1 MSKTSFDAAAQA
13 AMAKNAA
20 QAAQVKDAAQAAKQ
34 AILNAQK
41 VDASIITDECGK
53 IAIRKSPW
61 NDAEIISDN
70 PKVIPGR
77 MVCSGGDFGDQ
88 LDFKPYAQTGEKKYT
103 EIIHTSHGAL
113 RTSPQ
118 RVSALFISFPK
129 EMNKADIMKYLYKEM
144 LEMRGKVK
152 KFKEDIAW
160 EEYK

>member
-1 MSKTSFDAAAQA
+1 MSKKGFAAATKA
-13 AMAKNAA
+13 AMGKAA
-20 QAAQVKDAAQAAKQ
+20 AEAL
-34 AILNAQK
+34 LNAQK
-41 VDASIITDECGK
+41 VDASIITDESGK

-77 MVCSGGDFGDQ
+77 LVCSGGDFGDQ

-118 RVSALFISFPK
+118 RVFASFSFPK
-129 EMNKADIMKYLYKEM
+129 EMNKADIMKYLYKEV

-160 EEYK
+160 EDYK

>member
-1 MSKTSFDAAAQA
+1 MSKKGFAAATKA
-13 AMAKNAA
+13 AMGKAA
-20 QAAQVKDAAQAAKQ
+20 AEAL
-34 AILNAQK
+34 LNAQK
-41 VDASIITDECGK
+41 VDASIITDESGT

-77 MVCSGGDFGDQ
+77 LVCSGGDFGDQ

-118 RVSALFISFPK
+118 RVFASFSFPK
-129 EMNKADIMKYLYKEM
+129 EMNKADIMKYLYKEV

>member
-1 MSKTSFDAAAQA
+1 MSKKGFAAATKA
-13 AMAKNAA
+13 AMGKAA
-20 QAAQVKDAAQAAKQ
+20 AEAL
-34 AILNAQK
+34 LNAQK
-41 VDASIITDECGK
+41 VDASIITDESGK

-77 MVCSGGDFGDQ
+77 LVCSGGDFGDQ

-118 RVSALFISFPK
+118 RVFASFSFPK
-129 EMNKADIMKYLYKEM
+129 EMNKADIMKYLYKEV

>member
-1 MSKTSFDAAAQA
+1 MSKTSFDAAAKA
-13 AMAKNAA
+13 AMAK
-20 QAAQVKDAAQAAKQ
+20 DAAKAAKQ

-41 VDASIITDECGK
+41 VDAEVSTDECGN
-53 IAIRKSPW
+53 IAIRKSAW
-61 NDAEIISDN
+61 NDTQVIADH
-70 PKVIPGR
+70 PKVISGR

-118 RVSALFISFPK
+118 RVFASFSFPK
-129 EMNKADIMKYLYKEM
+129 EMNKVDIMKYLYKEV

-160 EEYK
+160 AEYK

>member
-20 QAAQVKDAAQAAKQ
+20 KAAKQ
-34 AILNAQK
+34 ALLNAQK

-61 NDAEIISDN
+61 NDAEVISDN

-113 RTSPQ
+113 RTSSQ
-118 RVSALFISFPK
+118 RVFVSFSFPK
-129 EMNKADIMKYLYKEM
+129 EMHKSDILKYLYKEIM
-144 LEMRGKVK
+144 EMKGKAK
-152 KFKEDIAW
+152 HFKENIAW
-160 EEYK
+160 EQYK

>member
-1 MSKTSFDAAAQA
+1 MSKKGFAAATKA
-13 AMAKNAA
+13 AMGKAA
-20 QAAQVKDAAQAAKQ
+20 AEAL
-34 AILNAQK
+34 LNAQK
-41 VDASIITDECGK
+41 VDASIITDESGK

-77 MVCSGGDFGDQ
+77 LVCSGGDFGDQ

-103 EIIHTSHGAL
+103 EIFHTSHGAL

-118 RVSALFISFPK
+118 RVFASFSFPK
-129 EMNKADIMKYLYKEM
+129 EMNKADIMKYLYKEV

>member
-1 MSKTSFDAAAQA
+1 MSKKGFAAATKA
-13 AMAKNAA
+13 AMGKAA
-20 QAAQVKDAAQAAKQ
+20 AEAL
-34 AILNAQK
+34 LNAQK
-41 VDASIITDECGK
+41 VDASIITDESGK

-77 MVCSGGDFGDQ
+77 LVCSGGDFGDQ

-118 RVSALFISFPK
+118 RVFASFSFPK
-129 EMNKADIMKYLYKEM
+129 EMNKVDIMKYLYKEV

>member
-1 MSKTSFDAAAQA
+1 M
-13 AMAKNAA
+13 
-20 QAAQVKDAAQAAKQ
+20 
-34 AILNAQK
+34 
-41 VDASIITDECGK
+41 
-53 IAIRKSPW
+53 
-61 NDAEIISDN
+61 
-70 PKVIPGR
+70 IPGR

-103 EIIHTSHGAL
+103 EIFHTSHGTL

-118 RVSALFISFPK
+118 RVFASFSFPK
-129 EMNKADIMKYLYKEM
+129 EMNKADIMKYLYKEV

>member
-1 MSKTSFDAAAQA
+1 MLSKTFIYILSKLLNIFIMSKTSFDAAAKA
-13 AMAKNAA
+13 AMAK
-20 QAAQVKDAAQAAKQ
+20 DAAKAAKQ
-34 AILNAQK
+34 ALLNAQK
-41 VDASIITDECGK
+41 VDASIITDESGK

-113 RTSPQ
+113 KNFTAAC
-118 RVSALFISFPK
+118 VCLFSFPK
-129 EMNKADIMKYLYKEM
+129 EMNKADIMKYLYKEV

-152 KFKEDIAW
+152 KV
-160 EEYK
+160 

>member
-1 MSKTSFDAAAQA
+1 MSKTSFDAAAKA
-13 AMAKNAA
+13 AMAK
-20 QAAQVKDAAQAAKQ
+20 DAAKAAKQ

-88 LDFKPYAQTGEKKYT
+88 LDFNPHCSYPLCN
-103 EIIHTSHGAL
+103 SL
-113 RTSPQ
+113 
-118 RVSALFISFPK
+118 ISNIRIF
-129 EMNKADIMKYLYKEM
+129 
-144 LEMRGKVK
+144 
-152 KFKEDIAW
+152 
-160 EEYK
+160 

>member
-1 MSKTSFDAAAQA
+1 MSKTSFDAAAKA
-13 AMAKNAA
+13 AMAK
-20 QAAQVKDAAQAAKQ
+20 DAAKAAKQ
-34 AILNAQK
+34 ALLNAQK
-41 VDASIITDECGK
+41 VDASIITDECGN

-61 NDAEIISDN
+61 NDA
-70 PKVIPGR
+70 
-77 MVCSGGDFGDQ
+77 
-88 LDFKPYAQTGEKKYT
+88 

-118 RVSALFISFPK
+118 RVFASFSFPK
-129 EMNKADIMKYLYKEM
+129 EMNKADIMKYLYKEV

>member
-1 MSKTSFDAAAQA
+1 MSKKSFAAATKT
-13 AMAKNAA
+13 AMGKS
-20 QAAQVKDAAQAAKQ
+20 AAK
-34 AILNAQK
+34 AGKGKAATKALLNAQK

-118 RVSALFISFPK
+118 RVFASFSFPK
-129 EMNKADIMKYLYKEM
+129 EMNKVDIMKYLYKEV

>member
-1 MSKTSFDAAAQA
+1 MSKKGFAAATKA
-13 AMAKNAA
+13 AMGKAA
-20 QAAQVKDAAQAAKQ
+20 AEAL
-34 AILNAQK
+34 LNAQK

-77 MVCSGGDFGDQ
+77 LVCSGGDFGDQ

-118 RVSALFISFPK
+118 RVFASFSFPK
-129 EMNKADIMKYLYKEM
+129 EMNKADIMKYLYKEV

-152 KFKEDIAW
+152 KF
-160 EEYK
+160 

>member
-1 MSKTSFDAAAQA
+1 MSKKGFAAATKA
-13 AMAKNAA
+13 AMGKAA
-20 QAAQVKDAAQAAKQ
+20 AEAL
-34 AILNAQK
+34 LNAQK
-41 VDASIITDECGK
+41 VDASIITDESGK

-118 RVSALFISFPK
+118 RVFASFSFPK
-129 EMNKADIMKYLYKEM
+129 EMNKADIMKYLYKEV

>member
-1 MSKTSFDAAAQA
+1 MSKKGFAAATKA
-13 AMAKNAA
+13 AMGKAA
-20 QAAQVKDAAQAAKQ
+20 AEAL
-34 AILNAQK
+34 LNAQK
-41 VDASIITDECGK
+41 VDASIITDESGK

-118 RVSALFISFPK
+118 RVFASFSFPK
-129 EMNKADIMKYLYKEM
+129 EMNKVDIMKYLYKEV

>member
-1 MSKTSFDAAAQA
+1 MSKKGFAAATKA
-13 AMAKNAA
+13 AMGKAA
-20 QAAQVKDAAQAAKQ
+20 AEAL
-34 AILNAQK
+34 LNAQK
-41 VDASIITDECGK
+41 VDASIITDESGK

-77 MVCSGGDFGDQ
+77 LVCSGGDFGDQ

-118 RVSALFISFPK
+118 RVFASFSFPK

>member
-1 MSKTSFDAAAQA
+1 MSKTSFDAAAKA
-13 AMAKNAA
+13 AMAK
-20 QAAQVKDAAQAAKQ
+20 DAAKAAKQ

-118 RVSALFISFPK
+118 RAYCEASGIPYDKSCITPERMIFIT
-129 EMNKADIMKYLYKEM
+129 DCV
-144 LEMRGKVK
+144 LEKRGTPSG
-152 KFKEDIAW
+152 IAFLRI
-160 EEYK
+160 K

>member
-1 MSKTSFDAAAQA
+1 MSKTSFDAAAKA
-13 AMAKNAA
+13 AMAK
-20 QAAQVKDAAQAAKQ
+20 DAAKAAKQ

-61 NDAEIISDN
+61 NDTQVIADH
-70 PKVIPGR
+70 PKVISGR

-103 EIIHTSHGAL
+103 EIIHTPHGAL

-118 RVSALFISFPK
+118 RVFISFSFPK
-129 EMNKADIMKYLYKEM
+129 EMHKGDIMKYLYKEI
-144 LEMRGKVK
+144 LELKAKVK
-152 KFKEDIAW
+152 HFREDFAW
-160 EEYK
+160 EDYK

>member
-20 QAAQVKDAAQAAKQ
+20 QAAKQ
-34 AILNAQK
+34 ALLNAQK
-41 VDASIITDECGK
+41 VDASIITDECGN

-61 NDAEIISDN
+61 NEGEIISDN
-70 PKVIPGR
+70 PKVIPGK

-88 LDFKPYAQTGEKKYT
+88 LDFKPYAQSGTKKYT

-118 RVSALFISFPK
+118 RVFASFSFPK
-129 EMNKADIMKYLYKEM
+129 EMNKVDIMKYLYKEV

-152 KFKEDIAW
+152 KFKEEIAW

>member
-1 MSKTSFDAAAQA
+1 MSKKGFAAATKA
-13 AMAKNAA
+13 AMGKAA
-20 QAAQVKDAAQAAKQ
+20 AEAL
-34 AILNAQK
+34 LNAQK
-41 VDASIITDECGK
+41 VDASIITDESGK

-77 MVCSGGDFGDQ
+77 LVCSGGDFGDQ

-118 RVSALFISFPK
+118 RVFASFSFPK
-129 EMNKADIMKYLYKEM
+129 EMNKADIMKYLYKEVLDM
-144 LEMRGKVK
+144 KGKVK

>member
-1 MSKTSFDAAAQA
+1 MSKKGFAAATKA
-13 AMAKNAA
+13 AMGKA
-20 QAAQVKDAAQAAKQ
+20 AAK
-34 AILNAQK
+34 ALLNAQK

-61 NDAEIISDN
+61 NDTEIISDN

-77 MVCSGGDFGDQ
+77 MVCSGGEFGDQ

-103 EIIHTSHGAL
+103 EIIHTPHGAL

-118 RVSALFISFPK
+118 RVFASFSFPK
-129 EMNKADIMKYLYKEM
+129 EMNKVDIMKYLYKEVLDM
-144 LEMRGKVK
+144 KGKVK

>member
-1 MSKTSFDAAAQA
+1 MLSKTFIYILSKLLNIFIMSKTSFDAAAKA
-13 AMAKNAA
+13 AMAK
-20 QAAQVKDAAQAAKQ
+20 DAAKAAKQ
-34 AILNAQK
+34 ALLNAQK
-41 VDASIITDECGK
+41 VDASIITDESGK

-77 MVCSGGDFGDQ
+77 LVCSGGDFGDQ

-118 RVSALFISFPK
+118 RVFASFSFPK
-129 EMNKADIMKYLYKEM
+129 EMNKADIMKYLYK
-144 LEMRGKVK
+144 RC
-152 KFKEDIAW
+152 W
-160 EEYK
+160 R

>member
-1 MSKTSFDAAAQA
+1 MSKTSFDAAAKA
-13 AMAKNAA
+13 AMAK
-20 QAAQVKDAAQAAKQ
+20 DAAKAAKQ

-61 NDAEIISDN
+61 NDAEIISDA

-118 RVSALFISFPK
+118 RVFASFSFPK
-129 EMNKADIMKYLYKEM
+129 DMNKSDILKYLYKEV
-144 LEMRGKVK
+144 LEIKGKAK
-152 KFKEDIAW
+152 HFKEEVAW
-160 EEYK
+160 EQYK

>member
-20 QAAQVKDAAQAAKQ
+20 QAAKQ
-34 AILNAQK
+34 ALLNAQK
-41 VDASIITDECGK
+41 VDASIITDESGK

-113 RTSPQ
+113 RTSSQ
-118 RVSALFISFPK
+118 RVFVSFSFPK
-129 EMNKADIMKYLYKEM
+129 EMHKSDILKYLYKEM
-144 LEMRGKVK
+144 MEMKGKAK
-152 KFKEDIAW
+152 HFKENIAW
-160 EEYK
+160 EQYK